1 MRLTP
6 RQLPTTPPHPP
17 VTMVR
22 CMGPYNPLYV
32 LYRNKVTLF
41 SGRVAVGASASGI
54 TVQP

>member
-6 RQLPTTPPHPP
+6 GQLQTPPHTHTL

-22 CMGPYNPLYV
+22 CMGPYNPQ
-32 LYRNKVTLF
+32 NKVTRF

-54 TVQP
+54 TIQP